1 MFNKHSRRF
10 RKREQKR
17 ARKHRD
23 REKVKTEA
31 GALLQGYKQPGFVRR
46 LRAFVLGIPKN
57 CCDELVRLAEVIL
70 KDKNL
75 PQYLALIVMDIIK
88 YRRGDMVCHRCRDT
102 PRQQKPKSFIKVHFH
117 NKGIEMIN
125 LAGILRSKVV
135 RDTIPVFFSDKDPPV
150 VSYKYSSTIRAKLFN
165 HKQTVD
171 QIKFKNCKLD
181 SDGFDGAC
189 DCKISEY
196 FYRPAGHVLTGD
208 LRIIEDRV
216 LRKLISK
223 GPSFREQNNL
233 NWQLNLKICAK
244 AVKEYKNKWANK
256 EGVDRHVLG
265 EWEGTVLSL
274 LKSKIAKLKGKYGT
288 KVKFKQVLRDRAH
301 LGYLKAFQDKYV
313 LVPADKAGNNVII
326 ICKQYYREVVCK
338 ELELKP
344 GKPLTYQQCTL
355 SSGDIVGKH
364 LDYMRAQGIKVPSVM
379 HKLPSFYWL
388 PKLHKNP
395 YGNRFTA
402 ASNACTTKPLSGLFT
417 ACLAILAIII
427 AMLIVFG

>member
-1 MFNKHSRRF
+1 M
-10 RKREQKR
+10 
-17 ARKHRD
+17 
-23 REKVKTEA
+23 
-31 GALLQGYKQPGFVRR
+31 
-46 LRAFVLGIPKN
+46 
-57 CCDELVRLAEVIL
+57 
-70 KDKNL
+70 
-75 PQYLALIVMDIIK
+75 
-88 YRRGDMVCHRCRDT
+88 
-102 PRQQKPKSFIKVHFH
+102 
-117 NKGIEMIN
+117 
-125 LAGILRSKVV
+125 RSKVV

-189 DCKISEY
+189 DCENSEY
-196 FYRPAGHVLTGD
+196 FYHPAGHVLTGD
-208 LRIIEDRV
+208 LGIIKDRV

-256 EGVDRHVLG
+256 EGVDRHVPG
-265 EWEGTVLSL
+265 EWEGTVLSF

-288 KVKFKQVLRDRAH
+288 KVKFKQVLRDRIH
-301 LGYLKAFQDKYV
+301 LGYLKTFQDKYV
-313 LVPADKAGNNVII
+313 IVPADKAGNNVII

-338 ELELKP
+338 ELESKP

-395 YGNRFTA
+395 YGNRFIA
-402 ASNACTTKPLSGLFT
+402 ASNACTTKPLSGLLT
-417 ACLAILAIII
+417 ACLTSVLTHYQDYCRGIFNNSNVNSFWVIN
-427 AMLIVFG
+427 